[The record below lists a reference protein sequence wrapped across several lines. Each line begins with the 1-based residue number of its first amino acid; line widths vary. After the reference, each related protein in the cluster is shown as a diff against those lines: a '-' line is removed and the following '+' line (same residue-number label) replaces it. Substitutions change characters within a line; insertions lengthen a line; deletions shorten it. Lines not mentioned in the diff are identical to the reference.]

1 MVGCDV
7 KIRVKIRLPALIAGS
22 RRVPTEVGLLLLLR
36 RLYRASSFVL
46 PTDVG
51 LMFRV
56 ASIGV
61 PAIALV
67 PAKFVT
73 RPAVGGAAPLGVLF

>member
-7 KIRVKIRLPALIAGS
+7 KIRVKIRLPALIAGL

-51 LMFRV
+51 LSFVSRRLEFRQSRLFRRNLLR
-56 ASIGV
+56 A
-61 PAIALV
+61 P
-67 PAKFVT
+67 
-73 RPAVGGAAPLGVLF
+73 PLGAPRR